1 MGWIALVF
9 VAGLVLAAAGAGIRV
24 ASAPHQTPVGGGG
37 GLSVM
42 LTVY

>member
-9 VAGLVLAAAGAGIRV
+9 VTGLVLAAAGAGIRV

-42 LTVY
+42 PTVY